1 MLLLL
6 PLRPAGLD
14 ELIDQKNDQLLAQ
27 QHQAPGTLQEQHH
40 LAQPGQVE
48 HIHAQN
54 ILPGGLVEI
63 QIGGAL
69 RVGAV
74 DGLAQL
80 LVPFGMGKAVGLDDL
95 LAEPVGPEG
104 DDLLRRKLQR
114 SIRRKL
120 PHQYQRHGRHVGG
133 HTVGKDGVKPVGLV
147 PLNRLWPERISRQI
161 QPHRAQQQAEQN
173 ILDEPQAL
181 HTGFLLSVLLKKAL

>member
-1 MLLLL
+1 M
-6 PLRPAGLD
+6 
-14 ELIDQKNDQLLAQ
+14 
-27 QHQAPGTLQEQHH
+27 
-40 LAQPGQVE
+40 
-48 HIHAQN
+48 
-54 ILPGGLVEI
+54 
-63 QIGGAL
+63 
-69 RVGAV
+69 GAV